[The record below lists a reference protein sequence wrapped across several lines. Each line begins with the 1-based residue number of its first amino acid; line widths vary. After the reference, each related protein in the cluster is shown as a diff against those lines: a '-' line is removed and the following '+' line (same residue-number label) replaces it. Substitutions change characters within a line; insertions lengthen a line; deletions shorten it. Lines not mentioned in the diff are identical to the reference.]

1 MSDVETSREQLQS
14 INEALQTANTE
25 LKLKLETVSRAHSDL
40 QNLIAATD
48 LGTLF
53 LDSTLH
59 IKRFSD
65 RVTDLFSITP
75 ADEGRPI
82 TDFAHQLE
90 YDDLLADARVVL
102 NDLAPVRREVRSRL
116 DRWYEVRMGPYR
128 TLGDRIDG
136 VVIAFVDVTERRA
149 IEEALRTGDRQLKQQ
164 KRLVEMSREPVF
176 IWDFDGGIV
185 GWNRGCEG
193 LYGYS
198 SQEAVG
204 KRPEQLL
211 ATTVPGSSLQE
222 KRDRLVAQGS
232 WDGELRQR
240 ARDARILIVEAHLDL
255 EEFDGRR
262 LVLETS
268 RDVTQRRALQE
279 RQQLLLSELTHRV
292 KNTLAVVQ
300 AIAHQ
305 TEVTSTSPA
314 QFVERFSGRLAALA
328 TAHGL
333 LVQSDW
339 QGADLAALTRVQLQA
354 YASDGRRMRIEGP
367 AVSLPAELATPVGLV
382 LHELA
387 TNAAKHGAL
396 SRSGGEVGVT
406 WELSGRDGQRVLQ
419 LTWRETGGPAPVES
433 APCGLGSKL
442 IDNAIPGARVRR
454 QLGVDGLKC
463 TIELPL
469 PAEQDRAVAH

>member
-116 DRWYEVRMGPYR
+116 DRWYEVRMGPCPK
-128 TLGDRIDG
+128 TGDRIDG

-419 LTWRETGGPAPVES
+419 LTWRETGGPQAAES

>member
-1 MSDVETSREQLQS
+1 
-14 INEALQTANTE
+14 
-25 LKLKLETVSRAHSDL
+25 
-40 QNLIAATD
+40 
-48 LGTLF
+48 
-53 LDSTLH
+53 
-59 IKRFSD
+59 
-65 RVTDLFSITP
+65 
-75 ADEGRPI
+75 
-82 TDFAHQLE
+82 
-90 YDDLLADARVVL
+90 
-102 NDLAPVRREVRSRL
+102 
-116 DRWYEVRMGPYR
+116 
-128 TLGDRIDG
+128 
-136 VVIAFVDVTERRA
+136 
-149 IEEALRTGDRQLKQQ
+149 
-164 KRLVEMSREPVF
+164 
-176 IWDFDGGIV
+176 
-185 GWNRGCEG
+185 
-193 LYGYS
+193 
-198 SQEAVG
+198 
-204 KRPEQLL
+204 
-211 ATTVPGSSLQE
+211 
-222 KRDRLVAQGS
+222 VAQGS

-419 LTWRETGGPAPVES
+419 LTWRETGGPQAAES

>member
-1 MSDVETSREQLQS
+1 MSDAESMSRLQS
-14 INEALQTANTE
+14 LNDELQTQNTE

-53 LDSTLH
+53 LDSTLC

-65 RVTDLFSITP
+65 RATDLFRITP

-102 NDLAPVRREVRSRL
+102 NDLAPVRREVRSRR
-116 DRWYEVRMGPYR
+116 DRWYEVRMRPYR
-128 TLGDRIDG
+128 TLDDRIDG

-185 GWNRGCEG
+185 GWNRGCED
-193 LYGYS
+193 LYGHS
-198 SQEAVG
+198 SQQAVG
-204 KRPEQLL
+204 NRPEQLL
-211 ATTVPGSSLQE
+211 ATIVPGSSLQE
-222 KRDRLVAQGS
+222 KRDRLEAEGS

-240 ARDARILIVEAHLDL
+240 ARDGRTLIVEAHLDL
-255 EEFDGRR
+255 QEFDGRR
-262 LVLETS
+262 LVLESS

-314 QFVERFSGRLAALA
+314 QFVERFSGRLVALA

-354 YASDGRRMRIEGP
+354 YACDARRMHVEGP
-367 AVSLPAELATPVGLV
+367 AVSLPAELATPFGLV

-396 SRSGGEVGVT
+396 SRSGGEVGVS
-406 WELSGRDGQRVLQ
+406 WELFGCGGQRVLT
-419 LTWRETGGPAPVES
+419 LTWRETGGPQPDASSPR
-433 APCGLGSKL
+433 GLGSKL

-454 QLGVDGLKC
+454 QFGGDGLAC

-469 PAEQDRAVAH
+469 PAEQDPAVAS